1 MADMTKLR
9 PFQRRFLRAALRADV
24 DTAAPSGPL
33 RGGTRAW
40 RELRRRCFDRDGW
53 RCREC
58 GGATAL
64 EAHHVRP
71 VVEGGAD
78 VLGNLRT
85 VCRACHLDVHRRPE
99 DLEREELRRLAFGR
113 Q

>member
-1 MADMTKLR
+1 MGIDAVLT
-9 PFQRRFLRAALRADV
+9 RR
-24 DTAAPSGPL
+24 SGPW

-40 RELRRRCFDRDGW
+40 RALRGQCFDRDGW

-64 EAHHVRP
+64 QAHHVRP

-78 VLGNLRT
+78 VLDNLRT
-85 VCRACHLDVHRRPE
+85 VCRACHLAAHRRPV
-99 DLEREELRRLAFGR
+99 DPERAALQVLAFGR
-113 Q
+113 

>member
-1 MADMTKLR
+1 MLT
-9 PFQRRFLRAALRADV
+9 RR
-24 DTAAPSGPL
+24 SGPS

-40 RELRRRCFDRDGW
+40 RALRRRCFDRDGW

-78 VLGNLRT
+78 VLDNLAT
-85 VCRACHLDVHRRPE
+85 TCRSCHLAAHRRPA
-99 DLEREELRRLAFGR
+99 DPEREALRSLAFGR